1 MCSRRR
7 HNSTTQDDD
16 EEVAGPHPTFFG
28 LRLPTLVGSEQPPP
42 SKSSN
47 SSSAMHTGLILVR
60 ALLCGKKTE
69 IFFDALNLGLHMVLK
84 ILDRFKIDP
93 IFRHSDTILLL
104 WISFWHLHF
113 RALLWSA
120 YFKLQ
125 QHKILFHSC
134 SVKSRIQNVTLWK
147 GLESVCNVIVMV
159 VGWLR
164 GNYYIVQR
172 VQDPR

>member
-1 MCSRRR
+1 M
-7 HNSTTQDDD
+7 
-16 EEVAGPHPTFFG
+16 
-28 LRLPTLVGSEQPPP
+28 PPP
-42 SKSSN
+42 SPQQ
-47 SSSAMHTGLILVR
+47 HTGWRRRGSRSTPNFFWPQATHTCWIGAATTFEELEFVFSYAHWSNFSKRTTLW
-60 ALLCGKKTE
+60 KNKTE
-69 IFFDALNLGLHMVLK
+69 FFFLPCLIFGTNCIEK
-84 ILDRFKIDP
+84 DRFKIDP